1 MDKSWI
7 SKLHT
12 TPEYEIGLDIFL
24 YFAFKKVAVG
34 DTIRCPCPMCRF
46 LKPQTRSV
54 VRDHLLCKPFPKNY
68 VVWTLHGERKL
79 PESSRNEYFV
89 QDKFQS
95 DNMMETMLNDAFD
108 NYRQDAANLNE
119 TDMIAL
125 EDILNEGTGVDSGD
139 FREFLN
145 DGSQILQEGS
155 NYTKLEF
162 IVKLYHI
169 KVLCGL
175 SDKAITMILDLLRD
189 AFQQLNLPHSFYE
202 AKKTINKL
210 GLDYT
215 KIDACPND
223 CILFLGDDEKEL
235 QARKHCGASRWN
247 PKKKKKQAAKVLRYF
262 PLKTRLQRLFM
273 CSKTAEH
280 MRWHALD
287 NNTNGLL
294 RHPKDGEAWKNF
306 NLIHPEFASDHRNV
320 RLGLA
325 SDGFNPFGTMNS
337 KYSVWPVFLIPY
349 NIPPWMCVKHTS
361 FILSMIIPGK
371 SSPGNSI
378 DVYLQPLVNEL
389 KELWNDGVVTFDVS
403 MNESFRMRETLM
415 WTISDFPA
423 LGNLSGWNTHTSL
436 ACPNCNFDS
445 KGCRLSKSKK
455 WCFMGHRR
463 FLSRNHRF
471 RLNRVRFNGDI
482 EERNPPSKIS
492 GSDILRQTK
501 DLNFTFGRG
510 EMLDGNKKRPRKK
523 VQQWNKRSIFFELPY
538 WEFNLLR
545 HNLDFMHI
553 EKNVCDNVLYT
564 FLNDM
569 NKSKDNLNARKD
581 LQEMGIRLDL
591 WPNEKGDIILLC
603 FH

>member
-24 YFAFKKVAVG
+24 DFAFKNVAVE

-54 VRDHLLCKPFPKNY
+54 VRDHLLCKPIPKNY

-79 PESSRNEYFV
+79 PESSRNEDFV

-95 DNMMETMLNDAFD
+95 DNMMETMLNDAFG

-119 TDMIAL
+119 TDPIAL
-125 EDILNEGTGVDSGD
+125 EDILNEGTRVDSGD

-145 DGSQILQEGS
+145 DGSQILQEES

-189 AFQQLNLPHSFYE
+189 AFKQAKLPHSFYE

-210 GLDYT
+210 GLNYT
-215 KIDACPND
+215 KINACPND
-223 CILFLGDDEKEL
+223 CMLFLGDDEKEL
-235 QARKHCGASRWN
+235 QACKHCGASRWN

-287 NNTNGLL
+287 NNNDGLL
-294 RHPKDGEAWKNF
+294 RHPRDGEAWKNF

-325 SDGFNPFGTMNS
+325 SDSFNPFGTMNS

-349 NIPPWMCVKHTS
+349 NIPPWMWMRHTS

-378 DVYLQPLVNEL
+378 DVYL
-389 KELWNDGVVTFDVS
+389 
-403 MNESFRMRETLM
+403 
-415 WTISDFPA
+415 
-423 LGNLSGWNTHTSL
+423 
-436 ACPNCNFDS
+436 
-445 KGCRLSKSKK
+445 
-455 WCFMGHRR
+455 
-463 FLSRNHRF
+463 
-471 RLNRVRFNGDI
+471 
-482 EERNPPSKIS
+482 
-492 GSDILRQTK
+492 
-501 DLNFTFGRG
+501 
-510 EMLDGNKKRPRKK
+510 
-523 VQQWNKRSIFFELPY
+523 
-538 WEFNLLR
+538 
-545 HNLDFMHI
+545 
-553 EKNVCDNVLYT
+553 
-564 FLNDM
+564 
-569 NKSKDNLNARKD
+569 
-581 LQEMGIRLDL
+581 
-591 WPNEKGDIILLC
+591 
-603 FH
+603 